1 MKNWIRKQFRKKARV
16 YIMPT
21 KMGGYLNGLVF
32 LMFLLAIGYSNNLLL
47 IFTLL
52 LFGLNLIWLVQT
64 HFHLHKLKL
73 SHVLIQEGHA
83 ETGLKVS
90 IYWNNSPA
98 GPLDWSVNLESDQG
112 VFALNKHFDNPS
124 KSDGEIILNKRG
136 VYRWCFMEVKTSNP
150 FGLYQT
156 WIYYP
161 LNFQTVV
168 FPPLLSSVFLDLHGQ
183 DLEGEVA
190 QDKEGSED
198 FRGLKKYDFEEARK
212 ISWKHYASTNELLV
226 KEGEE
231 KKAPILDLEL
241 IIPDSGKENYLSKI
255 ATQIVE
261 CQKREIPFSF
271 KSQNFKASANF
282 TKSHVD
288 HCLRVL
294 ALC

>member
-1 MKNWIRKQFRKKARV
+1 MKNWIRKQFRKKTRV

-21 KMGGYLNGLVF
+21 KMGGYLNGLIF

-52 LFGLNLIWLVQT
+52 LLGLNLIWLIQT
-64 HFHLHKLKL
+64 HVHLYKLKF
-73 SHVLIQEGHA
+73 SHVTIQEGHA
-83 ETGLKVS
+83 GAGLKVAVF
-90 IYWNNSPA
+90 WDKTPA
-98 GPLDWSVNLESDQG
+98 DPLNWQIKLECDQG
-112 VFALNKHFDNPS
+112 EFHLKKHFDNIS
-124 KSDGEIILNKRG
+124 KTDGEILLDKRG
-136 VYRWCFMEVKTSNP
+136 VYQWQFMEVKTSNP

-161 LNFQTVV
+161 LSFQTIV
-168 FPPLLSSVFLDLHGQ
+168 FPPLLPSIFLELHGQ

-212 ISWKHYASTNELLV
+212 ISWKHYARSSELLV

-231 KKAPILDLEL
+231 KKAPILDIEL
-241 IIPDSGKENYLSKI
+241 LIPDADKENYLSKV
-255 ATQIVE
+255 ASQIVE

-271 KSQNFKASANF
+271 KSQSYHASANF

-288 HCLRVL
+288 RCLRIL